1 MKNLNSHF
9 KGLIL
14 DKLRDEVNKQRY
26 LHYRRARVMPTAE
39 LQYYFFLKKEHH
51 VVYVPL

>member
-1 MKNLNSHF
+1 MKDLSIRF
-9 KGLIL
+9 KGLMF

-26 LHYRRARVMPTAE
+26 LHCRRARVMPTAE
-39 LQYYFFLKKEHH
+39 LQYFFKKEHH